1 MIRIVIAD
9 DHHIVRKGIR
19 QIILEEIADA
29 HIEEVTD
36 SALLIRKIMDE
47 KWDLVISDLSMPGR
61 SGLEALP
68 QIKQIQPNLPVL
80 IMSIHPEE
88 HYAIRVLKAG
98 ASGYLSKDMA
108 PEELIVAI
116 QKVLSGKKYLSEA
129 VSDQLTSFHF
139 SENHLSKH
147 EQLSDREFS
156 VLQLLSNGKSITEI
170 ADLLSLSITTV
181 STYRSRILQKMDMK
195 TNAELTIYCM
205 EQKII

>member
-29 HIEEVTD
+29 HIEEVAD

>member
-19 QIILEEIADA
+19 QIILEEFTDAYVDEVADA
-29 HIEEVTD
+29 
-36 SALLIRKIMDE
+36 ALLIRKIMDE

-68 QIKQIQPNLPVL
+68 QIKQIQPQLPVL

-108 PEELIVAI
+108 PEELITAI
-116 QKVLSGKKYLSEA
+116 QRVLSGKKYLSEA
-129 VSDQLTSFHF
+129 VSDQLTSYHF
-139 SENHLSKH
+139 SQNNQAKH

-156 VLQLLSNGKSITEI
+156 VLKLLASGKSLTEI
-170 ADLLSLSITTV
+170 ADQLSLSVTTV

-195 TNAELTIYCM
+195 TNAELTIYSI
-205 EQKII
+205 ENKLL